1 VDADG
6 HFVDASALRAL
17 LSTAGISEVSLTIVY
32 AKGGGRSNAT
42 VFALRR
48 LGVPARHYVKGL
60 NDWATDSHRPLIK
73 GVQPGRAE

>member
-1 VDADG
+1 MDADG
-6 HFVDASALRAL
+6 HFVDASALCAL
-17 LSTAGISEVSLTIVY
+17 LSKAGISEVSPIIVY

-48 LGVPARHYVKGL
+48 LGVPAWHYVKGL
-60 NDWATDSHRPLIK
+60 NDWATDSLRPLVK